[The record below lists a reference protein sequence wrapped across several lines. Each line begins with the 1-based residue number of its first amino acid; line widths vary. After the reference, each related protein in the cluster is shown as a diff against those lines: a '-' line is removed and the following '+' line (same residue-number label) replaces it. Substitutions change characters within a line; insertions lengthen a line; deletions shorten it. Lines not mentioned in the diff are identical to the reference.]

1 MNTKLNTGFIGLC
14 LVGTLTVALYP
25 DSSSAG
31 FKCWTNRD
39 GVRECGN
46 VVPPEYA
53 QQGHVEKSNEG
64 FVIRTQKRAKTQ
76 AEIEQ
81 ERARAEKNATQQQL
95 ESEQTNRDR
104 VLLATFTT
112 LSDLMLTRDSQ
123 IRVIDSRIDHTRHI
137 ADKLEERR
145 QELMS
150 EAAGLERSGKKVPP
164 SLHQEI
170 NEVQRQ
176 IQENLSSI
184 DERNRERAELEA
196 KFESDL
202 ARYKVLKGL

>member
-1 MNTKLNTGFIGLC
+1 MNTKLNAGCLGLC
-14 LVGTLTVALYP
+14 LIGTLTLGVYP
-25 DSSSAG
+25 DSARAG

-53 QQGHVEKSNEG
+53 QQGHVEKSDEG
-64 FVIRTQKRAKTQ
+64 FVVRTQKRAKTQ
-76 AEIEQ
+76 AEVDQ
-81 ERARAEKNATQQQL
+81 ERKREAENATQQHL
-95 ESEQTNRDR
+95 HSEQTKRDR

-123 IRVIDSRIDHTRHI
+123 VRVIDSRIDHTRHI
-137 ADKLEERR
+137 ADKLAERR
-145 QELMS
+145 RELMS
-150 EAAGLERSGKKVPP
+150 EAAGLERSGKKVPE

-170 NEVQRQ
+170 TEVQRQ
-176 IQENLSSI
+176 IEENLSSI
-184 DERNRERAELEA
+184 EERNRERAELEA

-202 ARYKVLKGL
+202 ARYKILKGM